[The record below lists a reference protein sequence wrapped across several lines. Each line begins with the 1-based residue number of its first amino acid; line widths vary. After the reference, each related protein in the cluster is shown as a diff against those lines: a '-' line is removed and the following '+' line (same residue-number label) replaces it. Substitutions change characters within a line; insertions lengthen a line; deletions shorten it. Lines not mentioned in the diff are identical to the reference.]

1 MQIQGITIEGFANI
15 GKVQLDFSEMNVLIA
30 RNGYGK
36 SNVLRAIEF
45 GVQFLAANE
54 NKRRQMLGENCSPLN
69 KSIVHRDFAMEI
81 KGNTLTD
88 GISTDFRYGFRA
100 AWHTSQAE
108 GGIREE
114 WLLMKEAQKP
124 RFRQLLLRQN
134 ATACLYTPSVKG
146 RCAKP
151 LEVSSLQP
159 ALHFF
164 AMSNQVFFQD
174 LARQITQIAIPNL
187 ETLDNPENYF
197 SADGNKGI
205 DILGGR
211 TISEYLYHLK
221 LNDRKSYDILTD
233 GLMQLLP
240 GVEELSAEA
249 ITLADGQSRLYAIR
263 VKEAQNITATS
274 IRQLSSGSK
283 RMICLFTL
291 CIAAQKQEI
300 PLIMME
306 EPENS
311 VHPRLM
317 ENLVCT
323 QRSYAAQTKILMTS
337 HSPYLMRYMQPE
349 QMYFGLPSPDGLA
362 QFAKINPAKLAYL
375 YRYAADMEL
384 TIGEFMFDFMLDLEN
399 DTEKLQKIF
408 ELPA

>member
-1 MQIQGITIEGFANI
+1 MQIRGITIEGFANI
-15 GKVQLDFSEMNVLIA
+15 GKVRLDFSGMNVLIA
-30 RNGYGK
+30 PNGYGK

-45 GVQFLAANE
+45 GVRFLAANE

-69 KSIVHRDFAMEI
+69 KLIVHQDFAMEI
-81 KGNTLTD
+81 KGSTLSG
-88 GISTDFRYGFRA
+88 GIPTDFRYGFRT
-100 AWHTSQAE
+100 AWHTTQSE
-108 GGIREE
+108 GCIREE
-114 WLLMKEAQKP
+114 WLQMKETQKP
-124 RFRQLLLRQN
+124 RFRPLLLRQHTN
-134 ATACLYTPSVKG
+134 T
-146 RCAKP
+146 
-151 LEVSSLQP
+151 LEGSSLQP

-164 AMSNQVFFQD
+164 AMNNQIFFQD

-221 LNDRKSYDILTD
+221 LHDRKSYDILTD

-249 ITLADGQSRLYAIR
+249 ITLADGQSRLYDIR

-317 ENLVCT
+317 ENLVYT
-323 QRSYAAQTKILMTS
+323 LRSYASQTKILMTS

-362 QFAKINPAKLAYL
+362 HFAKINPAKLAYL
-375 YRYAADMEL
+375 YRYATDMEL

-399 DTEKLQKIF
+399 DTEKMKNLF